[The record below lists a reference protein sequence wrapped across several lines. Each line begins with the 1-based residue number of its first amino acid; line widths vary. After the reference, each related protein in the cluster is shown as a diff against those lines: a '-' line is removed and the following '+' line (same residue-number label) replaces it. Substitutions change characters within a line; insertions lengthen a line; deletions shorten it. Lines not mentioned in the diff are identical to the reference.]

1 MELEIYQVDAFTDKL
16 FSGNPAAVVPL
27 DNWLSDDVL
36 QNIAAE
42 NNLAE
47 TAFYI
52 PEGDHFH
59 IRWFTP
65 TNEVE
70 LCGHATLAVAYV
82 VDLKG
87 GFDRAE
93 IAFNSLSGILKVEK
107 LEDQFILDF
116 PRADAVK
123 ISTPNWIKSC
133 FEFETTAVFQCDR
146 DIMLVYDNESIIE
159 KIVPNLMLLK
169 DVKARGVIV
178 SSLSDEIGVDF
189 VSRFF
194 APASG
199 IDEDSVTGSSHTSL
213 APYWSSVLNKDSL
226 VAKQISKRGGVLHC
240 EVLENRV
247 KIRGRGK
254 LFLKG
259 VIQLD

>member
-1 MELEIYQVDAFTDKL
+1 MELEIYQIDAFTDEL

-27 DNWLSDDVL
+27 SNWLSDEVL
-36 QNIAAE
+36 QNIATE

-52 PEGDHFH
+52 MEGDHFH

-65 TNEVE
+65 TKEVL
-70 LCGHATLAVAYV
+70 LCGHATLAAAFV

-87 GFDRAE
+87 EFKKSE
-93 IAFNSLSGILKVEK
+93 ISFNSQSGILKVEK
-107 LEDQFILDF
+107 EDDQFILDF
-116 PRADAVK
+116 PRADAVR
-123 ISTPNWIKSC
+123 IETPDWIKAC
-133 FEFETTAVFQCDR
+133 FEYEATSVFQCDK

-169 DVKARGVIV
+169 VVKARGVIV
-178 SSLSDEIGVDF
+178 SALSDEDDVDF

-213 APYWSSVLNKDSL
+213 APYWSSILNKDNL

-240 EVLENRV
+240 EVLKNRV
-247 KIRGRGK
+247 KIGGSGK
-254 LFLKG
+254 LYLKG
-259 VIQLD
+259 VIQLN